1 MYAQSGI
8 AGSYSIFSFY
18 GTSILFSMVTA
29 PIYIPINSRGGFP
42 FLHTLSSIVLSV
54 R

>member
-29 PIYIPINSRGGFP
+29 PIYTPNNSMGGFP
-42 FLHTLSSIVLSV
+42 FLKNLF
-54 R
+54 